1 MPRLV
6 LSPYLKCQID
16 KLSESDSADFSS
28 LTGDFSKMPPVPPV
42 NLWPFFLSG
51 WKCCTFSHADVFCS
65 KRMVLLKW
73 IVVRK
78 RRWATPDVVRVF
90 LCWQT
95 RWRYSGQG
103 EMAHWDCSPWK
114 PLLIEPKKAA
124 FGKDHLNVKLF
135 TRPVIKQI
143 KTDQRW

>member
-51 WKCCTFSHADVFCS
+51 WKCCTFSHADVF
-65 KRMVLLKW
+65 
-73 IVVRK
+73 VRNE
-78 RRWATPDVVRVF
+78 WSFWNESSWESDGEPHQMFVRVF

>member
-16 KLSESDSADFSS
+16 KLSESDGADLSS
-28 LTGDFSKMPPVPPV
+28 LTGDFSKMPPVLLV

-51 WKCCTFSHADVFCS
+51 WKYCMFSHADAFCS

-73 IVVRK
+73 IVMRK
-78 RRWATPDVVRVF
+78 RRWATPDVVRIF
-90 LCWQT
+90 LCWQS

-103 EMAHWDCSPWK
+103 AMARWDCSPWK
-114 PLLIEPKKAA
+114 PAVDRAQKSSVWK
-124 FGKDHLNVKLF
+124 GSLNVKLF
-135 TRPVIKQI
+135 TQPVIKQI
-143 KTDQRW
+143 KTDRLW